1 METVFV
7 YYENSMF
14 GIVQFVEFHCKSRS
28 CAILLSLAFILYQ
41 QDFYDQILSD
51 MSQIGIVSEWK
62 EALYVEFLFMKKA
75 SFIKNLEGLILLNYF
90 TAVEKRNLFIC

>member
-1 METVFV
+1 
-7 YYENSMF
+7 MF

-28 CAILLSLAFILYQ
+28 CTILLSLAFILYQ

-62 EALYVEFLFMKKA
+62 EVFYVEFVFNEKGIFYKK
-75 SFIKNLEGLILLNYF
+75 L
-90 TAVEKRNLFIC
+90 